1 MTIRIQEDDFDLASI
16 YAELREPLA
25 PPSEATP
32 SEATPSEGS
41 LSAGAISLFIGLV
54 RDINNNQQI
63 DAMTLEHYPG
73 MTEAKLTAIRDQA
86 MRRWQLGKAII
97 IHRVGKLYPNDQ
109 IVLVGATSPHRHA
122 ACDATAFMMDHL
134 KTEAPFWKSEQ
145 TADGNTKWVASRDSD
160 ITARSRWQKA

>member
-16 YAELREPLA
+16 YAELRAPLS
-25 PPSEATP
+25 PPAASTAQEGTL
-32 SEATPSEGS
+32 SEGT

-54 RDINNNQQI
+54 RDINDDQRI

-122 ACDATAFMMDHL
+122 ACDATAFMMDYL

-145 TADGNTKWVASRDSD
+145 TTDGNTKWVASRDSD
-160 ITARSRWQKA
+160 MTARSRWQKI